1 MSSATSETTVNSPAK
16 DPATTDKAEIV
27 SLDEAGKVLVRVTKL
42 VDGRKLFFPIHDRK
56 GVLLLAAGATI
67 TDRFKDLL
75 RARGIQEVM
84 LHEADARGAQETSPV
99 ELPIAVHHDSVVPL
113 NPELTARLDELVDSG
128 RLFAAE
134 ASPPFKDR
142 LVAHGCTGYDPEQ
155 RGMLLKRHSETCTVL
170 DSMIKSAMH
179 GAALPGEEIAEVVA
193 NYLIEFTVDADCVLE
208 VASQARGFAALAEQ
222 ALHTSLLGMALAIE
236 MGMGEDDVRTVG
248 LAGLVHDW
256 GMTRIPEQ
264 TRNASRVLS
273 HLEFEEIRKHPIYTL
288 QMLQR
293 ISGLPAAVPLICYQ
307 VHERPDGSGYPRGRR
322 REQIHPGAGILH
334 VADAYSALTLPRPF
348 RLALTPYAAVECLVR
363 NAKDRTVDPDVV
375 RALLNV
381 ISLFPIGSYV
391 ILNDTSM
398 GRVIRRNGTQFS
410 APIVELVRRSD
421 GTRVDP
427 AHESLIVNTAHDDRK
442 IVRAMPTPGR
452 QETTLRPELQ
462 TLRRI

>member
-1 MSSATSETTVNSPAK
+1 MSSTVSNAAFGSPAK
-16 DPATTDKAEIV
+16 KRGTAPAVETV
-27 SLDEAGKVLVRVTKL
+27 SLEETGKVLVRVAKL
-42 VDGRKLFFPIHDRK
+42 IDGRKLFYPIHNRK

-84 LHEADARGAQETSPV
+84 LHEADAGCALETPPD
-99 ELPIAVHHDSVVPL
+99 EAPIDEPRVAVVPL
-113 NPELTARLDELVDSG
+113 NPELTARLDEMVDSG

-134 ASPPFKDR
+134 SSPPFKDR

-155 RGMLLKRHSETCTVL
+155 RGMLLKRHSETCALL
-170 DSMIKSAMH
+170 DSMVKSAMH
-179 GAALPGEEIAEVVA
+179 GASLSGEEIAAVVTS
-193 NYLIEFTVDADCVLE
+193 YLVDFCTDADCVLD
-208 VASQARGFAALAEQ
+208 VAGQARGFAALAEQ
-222 ALHTSLLGMALAIE
+222 ALHTSLLAMALAIE

-264 TRNASRVLS
+264 TRNANRVLS
-273 HLEFEEIRKHPIYTL
+273 HIEFEEIRKHPIYTL

-293 ISGLPAAVPLICYQ
+293 ISGIPPLVPLICYQ

-322 REQIHPGAGILH
+322 KEEIHPGAGILH
-334 VADAYSALTLPRPF
+334 VADAYSALTSSRPF

-391 ILNDTSM
+391 LLNDTSM
-398 GRVIRRNGTQFS
+398 GRVVRRNGNQFS
-410 APIVELVRRSD
+410 APFVQLIRRSD

-427 AHESLIVNTAHDDRK
+427 AHESLIVNTAQDDRK
-442 IVRAMPTPGR
+442 IVRALPTPGR
-452 QETTLRPELQ
+452 QETILRPELQ
-462 TLRRI
+462 TLKRI